1 MMYGSGYMKHDGQ
14 NFLSFW
20 TVFSP
25 FTPPNN
31 PKSKNFEKMKKALE
45 DIIILHKSTKNHDH
59 MLYCSLDMAC
69 NGLNYCSFWASILLP
84 P

>member
-1 MMYGSGYMKHDGQ
+1 MDRIFCHFGL
-14 NFLSFW
+14 FLALL
-20 TVFSP
+20 
-25 FTPPNN
+25 PPLPPSNN
-31 PKSKNFEKMKKALE
+31 LKSKNFEKMKKAPE

-59 MLYCSLDMAC
+59 MLYCSLDMAR